1 MDSSISA
8 MFAVFSS
15 LNLARIDIVCHFYIC
30 AKVFEVANDR
40 YYNRVRYIIVEQ
52 SVCTNATEIYTTI
65 FRKILFD
72 AQEYSYWF

>member
-15 LNLARIDIVCHFYIC
+15 LNLARIDFYIC

-52 SVCTNATEIYTTI
+52 SVCTSAAEIYTTI

-72 AQEYSYWF
+72 AQKYSY

>member
-52 SVCTNATEIYTTI
+52 SVCAAEIYTTI

-72 AQEYSYWF
+72 AQEYSY